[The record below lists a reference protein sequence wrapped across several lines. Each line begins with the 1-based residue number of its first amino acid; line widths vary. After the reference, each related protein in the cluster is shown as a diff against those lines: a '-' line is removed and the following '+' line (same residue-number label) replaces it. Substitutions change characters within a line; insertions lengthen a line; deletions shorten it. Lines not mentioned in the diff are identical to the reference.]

1 MNICFYTDFSIS
13 SMTGGIGRM
22 TTVLTDYFRKN
33 YGWKVFSIYAFTPNS
48 DCIITENDGAI
59 QLRLHDRLG
68 FRSLSSNYEQAAAFI
83 KNNQIQVVIIQTSM
97 DVVAKLR
104 KSLDKIGQQNVKL
117 ISVLHYSPGTDE
129 FPISASELW
138 RNLAQG
144 KNILKNL
151 AKAAISPFYNS
162 LEHKATVQAYRN
174 AYEYGD
180 LTVLLSD
187 SYISV
192 YKNYASLNET
202 SKLKAIPNSIPF
214 QYSLTEQDI
223 NNKKKIALVVGR
235 MVEFPK
241 RISTILRIWQKI
253 EKESSVKDWDLQIVG
268 DGPDLEKFKREASA
282 LNLQRC
288 IFTGRQDPLN
298 YYLNASIF
306 LMTSEFEGFPMTL
319 VEAQQ
324 MGCVPVAFN
333 SFGSLKEVITD
344 KVNGCIVPNNEI
356 ERYSE
361 TVLDLMNNSDK
372 RTDILKNGL
381 ESCKKYNQ
389 ESICAIWKSMFEKL
403 VC

>member
-1 MNICFYTDFSIS
+1 
-13 SMTGGIGRM
+13 MTGGIGRM

-33 YGWKVFSIYAFTPNS
+33 YRWKVYSIYAFIPHS
-48 DCIITENDGAI
+48 DCILTETDGAT

-68 FRSLSSNYEQAAAFI
+68 FRSLSKNYEKAAEFI

-97 DVVAKLR
+97 DVVAKLK
-104 KSLDKIGQQNVKL
+104 KSLDQIGQQNVKL

-138 RNLAQG
+138 HNLIQG

-151 AKAAISPFYNS
+151 AKVAISPFYNS

-174 AYEYGD
+174 AYRYGD
-180 LTVLLSD
+180 LTILLSD
-187 SYISV
+187 SYLPV
-192 YKNYASLNET
+192 YKTYASLSET

-214 QYSLTEQDI
+214 QYTLTEEDI
-223 NNKKKIALVVGR
+223 NNKQKTALVVGR

-241 RISTILRIWQKI
+241 RLSTILRIWERI
-253 EKESSVKDWDLQIVG
+253 EKESSAKDWDLQIVG
-268 DGPDLEKFKREASA
+268 DGPDLERFKKEASA
-282 LNLQRC
+282 LYLKRC
-288 IFTGRQDPLN
+288 MFVGRQNPLN

-324 MGCVPVAFN
+324 MGCVPVAFD

-344 KVNGCIVPNNEI
+344 KVNGRIVPNNNI
-356 ERYSE
+356 EKYTE
-361 TVLDLMNNSDK
+361 TVLNLMNDSDK
-372 RTDILKNGL
+372 RTQLLKNGL
-381 ESCKKYNQ
+381 VSCKKYNQ
-389 ESICAIWKSMFEKL
+389 ESICAIWRSVIEKL
-403 VC
+403 F